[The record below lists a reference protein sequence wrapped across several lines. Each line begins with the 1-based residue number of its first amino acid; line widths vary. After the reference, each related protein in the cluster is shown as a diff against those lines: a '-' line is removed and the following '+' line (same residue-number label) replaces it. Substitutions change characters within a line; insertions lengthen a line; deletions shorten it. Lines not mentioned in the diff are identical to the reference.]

1 MNQVIERTGSN
12 LMVLDEREV
21 LGKEFKIYGTKDNP
35 LFLAKDVANWIEHS
49 AVHMMMK
56 NVDED
61 EKVRNI
67 VSTPGGNQEMW
78 FLTED
83 GLYEVLMQ
91 SRKPI
96 AKAFKKE
103 VKSILKQ
110 IRKHGM
116 FAADE
121 LLDNPDLLIAA
132 ATRLKEEREARIIAE
147 KKIIELKPK
156 AEFYDDVAGS
166 KSAISIAEVAKV
178 LGVKG
183 LGRNKLF
190 QVLRDNKILQS
201 NNQPYQA
208 YVDRGYFRV
217 VEQKWVASN
226 GETKINIKTLVYQ
239 KGVDYIRKLVK

>member
-1 MNQVIERTGSN
+1 MSN
-12 LMVLDEREV
+12 LVILDEREV
-21 LGKEFKIYGTKDNP
+21 LGKDFKVYGDINNP
-35 LFLAKDVANWIEHS
+35 LFLAKDVAEWIDYN
-49 AVHMMMK
+49 VK
-56 NVDED
+56 NTYRLLNQVDEE
-61 EKVRNI
+61 EKAVKSI
-67 VSTPGGNQEMW
+67 HTLGGSQEAW

-103 VKSILKQ
+103 VKNILKQ
-110 IRKHGM
+110 IRKNGAYM
-116 FAADE
+116 TPSTIEKVLSDPDFIIKLATNLKDE
-121 LLDNPDLLIAA
+121 QEKRKL
-132 ATRLKEEREARIIAE
+132 AE

-166 KSAISIAEVAKV
+166 KDAISIGEVAKV

-190 QVLRDNKILQS
+190 QLLRNNKILQS

-239 KGVDYIRKLVK
+239 KGVDYIRKLVA